1 MKNFRKNQGITLI
14 ALVITVIVLLIL
26 AGVTIATLTGN
37 NGILTKTQEAKNE
50 TEQAEKEEKEK
61 LGNMEDTINEY
72 ATGITVEQ
80 VTDENP
86 GVLEGTGTDD
96 DPYTINSIEDL
107 VVFASNVTN
116 GTTYE
121 GQTVKLGLSL
131 DFNSTKSYVDP
142 FRTDYGKYGYDG
154 ELKTLLT
161 SGEGFKSIGV
171 SNNVEQSDYSFSGI
185 FDGKGNVIYNLYIN
199 ITKEDNTND
208 LRIGFFGNN
217 YGTVKNLGM
226 SNCNISMNFTSNSI
240 NTAMAGGICGVN
252 YNNIESCFAT
262 GNFIGN
268 AFGTAK
274 IYIGGISG
282 SNNNAT
288 ISSNYSNAKINIAGN
303 SMILS
308 GGISSNNFGTSHI
321 EKCYSS
327 SEIMSVG
334 NQDEAIQ
341 RIGGIVGQ
349 HTSEDIS
356 YCYNIGI
363 LSTQGIGKSH
373 LGGIIGYSEGNINNS
388 YNNGSITSNVETLQD
403 DFWGEIVGL
412 ASSTSSVENCGY
424 NAESQNSGIGVNN
437 GTGDSSELLEMPE
450 IISVIG
456 DEFKNISGVILLKWQ

>member
-1 MKNFRKNQGITLI
+1 MKKVKGSKGITLI

-26 AGVTIATLTGN
+26 AGVTIAAISGN
-37 NGILTKTQEAKNE
+37 NGILIRTQEAKNK
-50 TEQAEKEEKEK
+50 TEQAEKDEKEK
-61 LGNMEDTINEY
+61 LGDIEDILNEY
-72 ATGITVEQ
+72 ATGQTVEQ

-86 GVLEGTGTDD
+86 GVLEGTGTDV

-107 VVFASNVTN
+107 VVFASNVREGN
-116 GTTYE
+116 TYE

-131 DFNSTKSYVDP
+131 DFNSNKSYVDP
-142 FRTDYGKYGYDG
+142 LRTDYGKYGYDG

-161 SGEGFKSIGV
+161 TGDGFRPIGV
-171 SNNVEQSDYSFSGI
+171 SNNTEQSNYSFKGI
-185 FDGKGNVIYNLYIN
+185 FDGSENIIYNLYIDVS
-199 ITKEDNTND
+199 KEDNTND
-208 LRIGFFGNN
+208 LRVGFFGNN
-217 YGTVKNLGM
+217 YGIVKKLGM

-252 YNNIESCFAT
+252 YNNIESCFVT

-341 RIGGIVGQ
+341 RIGGIVGSN
-349 HTSEDIS
+349 TGNIS
-356 YCYNIGI
+356 YCYNIGN

-388 YNNGSITSNVETLQD
+388 YNNGSITSNVETLQND
-403 DFWGEIVGL
+403 YLGEIVGL